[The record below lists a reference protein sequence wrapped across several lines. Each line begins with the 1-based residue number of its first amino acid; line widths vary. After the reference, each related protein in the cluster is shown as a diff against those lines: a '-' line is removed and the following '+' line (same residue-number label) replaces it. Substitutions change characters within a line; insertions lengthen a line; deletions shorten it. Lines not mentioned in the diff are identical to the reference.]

1 MAEHS
6 GAEVQ
11 LVVFELGGERFG
23 VEIERV
29 HEIIRRP
36 EVTQV
41 PRAPEF
47 VEGVIN
53 LRGRIVPV
61 VSLRNRFGF
70 EAGQATRSTRIV
82 VVEVGGATIGMV
94 VDAVAEVARV
104 SEASIEP
111 PAAIVS
117 SLNNEFLRGIAKRTD
132 DLIVLLD
139 LERVLG
145 SGAGAQVAALVA

>member
-11 LVVFELGGERFG
+11 LVVFELDGERFG

-61 VSLRNRFGF
+61 LSLRRRFGF
-70 EAGQATRSTRIV
+70 EQGQATRATRIV
-82 VVEVGGATIGMV
+82 VVEVGGTTVGMV

-104 SEASIEP
+104 AESSIEP

-117 SLNNEFLRGIAKRTD
+117 SLNNEFLRGIAKRAD

-139 LERVLG
+139 LERVIG
-145 SGAGAQVAALVA
+145 TDARAQVSALAA

>member
-1 MAEHS
+1 MADQTA
-6 GAEVQ
+6 GEVQ
-11 LVVFELGGERFG
+11 LVVFELGEERFG
-23 VEIERV
+23 VEIDRV

-61 VSLRNRFGF
+61 VSLRRRFGLPTA
-70 EAGQATRSTRIV
+70 ETTRATRV
-82 VVEVGGATIGMV
+82 GVVEVAGSTIGVV

-117 SLNNEFLRGIAKRTD
+117 SMNNEFLRGIAKRAE

-139 LERVLG
+139 LNRVLSDEARG
-145 SGAGAQVAALVA
+145 QVVALAA